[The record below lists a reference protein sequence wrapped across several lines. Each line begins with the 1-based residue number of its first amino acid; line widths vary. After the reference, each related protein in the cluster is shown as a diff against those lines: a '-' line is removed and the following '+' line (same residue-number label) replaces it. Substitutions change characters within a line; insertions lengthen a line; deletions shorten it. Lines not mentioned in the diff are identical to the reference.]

1 MPTPRFGASMTGL
14 GPRTF
19 RSYVQQPAAV
29 VAVLVVCMVLLAW
42 RTSVLVGGSTTG
54 TAQLFY
60 IPIVLAAV
68 RFGYRFA
75 TLTALACGLLA
86 GPLLPADVATQ
97 TPQSLPVWLLRLL
110 IFVFMAVLLAWLTSH
125 TRPGMMRTG
134 RDAQVAAQLRAA
146 LRTGQLEV
154 HYQPQ
159 VALNSGEPV
168 GVEALVRWRHPRKG
182 LVPPDQFVPSA
193 ERTGVIADIDEHVL
207 REAAQQLADWS
218 ARGLGDLSVAVNV
231 SARRF
236 HDTDLLDVIRDVVTS
251 SALDPARIHLEITE
265 TAVID
270 DPDGAARVIA
280 AIRELGVKV
289 AIDDFGT
296 GQSSLSY
303 LHQFTV
309 DVVKIDR
316 QFVSMAVHDPKV
328 SRLVAGLI
336 RLFEAID
343 VSVVCEGI
351 EDAEQFV
358 HMSALGGQIGQGYFF
373 AKPASAEE
381 TWRYLRRV
389 QPHATNRPP
398 VDMPC
403 RGS

>member
-1 MPTPRFGASMTGL
+1 MPAFRFGHSMSGL

-19 RSYVQQPAAV
+19 RSYAEQPAAL
-29 VAVLVVCMVLLAW
+29 VAVLVVAAVLLAW
-42 RTSVLVGGSTTG
+42 RVSVLAGGSSTG
-54 TAQLFY
+54 APQLFY

-75 TLTALACGLLA
+75 MLTALACGLLA

-97 TPQSLPVWLLRLL
+97 TPQSLSVWLLRLL
-110 IFVFMAVLLAWLTSH
+110 IFVSMAVLLAWLTSH
-125 TRPGMMRTG
+125 TRPGMLRTG

-193 ERTGVIADIDEHVL
+193 ERTGVIADIDEYVL
-207 REAAQQLADWS
+207 REAVQQLADWS
-218 ARGLGDLSVAVNV
+218 ARGLGELSVAVNV

-236 HDTDLLDVIRDVVTS
+236 HDRDLLDVVRDVVSS

-265 TAVID
+265 TAIID
-270 DPDGAARVIA
+270 DPGGAARLIG
-280 AIRELGVKV
+280 AIRDLGVKV

-309 DVVKIDR
+309 DIVKIDR
-316 QFVSMAVHDPKV
+316 RFVSTVVHDPKV

-336 RLFEAID
+336 RLFESIG
-343 VSVVCEGI
+343 VGVVCEGV
-351 EDAEQFV
+351 EDAEQLV
-358 HMSALGGQIGQGYFF
+358 HMEALGGQIGQGYFF
-373 AKPASAEE
+373 AKPAPAEE
-381 TWRYLRRV
+381 TWRYLSR
-389 QPHATNRPP
+389 QSHATNRQPA
-398 VDMPC
+398 DMHCGP
-403 RGS
+403 

>member
-1 MPTPRFGASMTGL
+1 MPTRRFGPSMTGL

-19 RSYVQQPAAV
+19 RSYAQQPAALI
-29 VAVLVVCMVLLAW
+29 AVLVVIVIVLAW
-42 RTSVLVGGSTTG
+42 RTSILAGGSTTG
-54 TAQLFY
+54 TPQLFY

-86 GPLLPADVATQ
+86 GPLLPADVTTQ
-97 TPQSLPVWLLRLL
+97 APQSPSVWVLRLL
-110 IFVFMAVLLAWLTSH
+110 MYVLMAVLLAWLTSH
-125 TRPGMMRTG
+125 TRPGMLRTG
-134 RDAQVAAQLRAA
+134 RDAQIAAHLRTA

-159 VALNSGEPV
+159 VALDSGDPV

-182 LVPPDQFVPSA
+182 LVPPDQFIPSA
-193 ERTGVIADIDEHVL
+193 ERTGVIADIDEYVL
-207 REAAQQLADWS
+207 REAVQQLADWS

-236 HDTDLLDVIRDVVTS
+236 HDRNLLGVIRDVVTS
-251 SALDPARIHLEITE
+251 CTLDPARIHLEITE
-265 TAVID
+265 TAVIE
-270 DPDGAARVIA
+270 DPDGAARLIT
-280 AIRELGVKV
+280 AIRALGVKV

-309 DVVKIDR
+309 DIVKIDR
-316 QFVSMAVHDPKV
+316 QFVSTVVDDPKV

-336 RLFEAID
+336 RLFESIG

-351 EDAEQFV
+351 EDTEQLV
-358 HMSALGGQIGQGYFF
+358 HMQALGGQTGQGYFF
-373 AKPASAEE
+373 AKPAPADE
-381 TWRYLRRV
+381 TWTYLTRQSRAV
-389 QPHATNRPP
+389 TRQPTHLHA
-398 VDMPC
+398 
-403 RGS
+403 GL